1 VGDPSAA
8 QLHSLLACVAAS
20 ADALDPSVV
29 VGHSLGGY
37 LVQRHLEKSP
47 VRRAVLLAS
56 LPPETLDSDD
66 LARVKAE
73 LKGAHARAVID
84 HALPAAPDVT
94 VASTSKTAMRVIG
107 GSRDRV
113 VPPPWIRGTAR
124 RYGVHADFVDG
135 GHLLMVGQ
143 PSNAVARA
151 IAT

>member
-1 VGDPSAA
+1 MAV
-8 QLHSLLACVAAS
+8 S

-47 VRRAVLLAS
+47 VPRAVLLAS
-56 LPPETLDSDD
+56 LPPEALDSDD
-66 LARVKAE
+66 RARVKSE
-73 LKGAHARAVID
+73 LKGSHARAIID
-84 HALPAAPDVT
+84 HALLAAPDVD
-94 VASTSKTAMRVIG
+94 VSAAAMTAMRVIG

-113 VPPPWIRGTAR
+113 VPAPWVRSTAR

-135 GHLLMVGQ
+135 GHLLMARKT
-143 PSNAVARA
+143 SDAVARA